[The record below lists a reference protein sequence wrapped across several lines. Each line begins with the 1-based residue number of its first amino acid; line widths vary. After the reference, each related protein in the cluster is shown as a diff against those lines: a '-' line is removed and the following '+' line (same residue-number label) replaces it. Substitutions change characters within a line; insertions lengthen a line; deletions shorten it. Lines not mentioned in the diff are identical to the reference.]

1 MKSVL
6 AVVAGVVLWGV
17 LWVGGTQGLMA
28 ARPELQPGEP
38 ITGAAVLAGLIGYS
52 VVLSIMAGWVAARL
66 APKAPVGHATTLAVI
81 QLAIGVAVQ
90 ASAWTL
96 FPVWY
101 HVIFLGLVVPAT
113 VYGGK
118 LGARGAR
125 GAERVAT
132 A

>member
-6 AVVAGVVLWGV
+6 AVVAGMVLWGV

-28 ARPELQPGEP
+28 VRPELQPGEP
-38 ITGAAVLAGLIGYS
+38 ITGTAVLAVLIGYS

-66 APKAPVGHATTLAVI
+66 APKAPVGHAAVLAAI
-81 QLAIGVAVQ
+81 QLAIGIAVQ

-113 VYGGK
+113 VYGGT
-118 LGARGAR
+118 LGARVSSRAPR
-125 GAERVAT
+125 
-132 A
+132 